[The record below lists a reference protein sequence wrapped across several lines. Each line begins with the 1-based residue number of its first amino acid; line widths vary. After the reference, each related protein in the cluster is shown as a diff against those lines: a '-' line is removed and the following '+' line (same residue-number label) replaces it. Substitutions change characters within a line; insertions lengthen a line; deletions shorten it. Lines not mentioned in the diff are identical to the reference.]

1 MVTDPVCKMQIDE
14 KNAKYSYLYN
24 GRIYF
29 FCSVGCSVEFSRYPQ
44 DYAENTSEK
53 KEVSPGQGSGSV

>member
-1 MVTDPVCKMQIDE
+1 MVTDPVCKMQVDE

-24 GRIYF
+24 GRIFY

-44 DYAENTSEK
+44 DYAEGTSEK